1 MENLSTALSV
11 VAVLAEPLG
20 ENATLIDPVH
30 YQSFAAS
37 RFARASFAY
46 FHLED
51 FENDILD
58 TFNALA
64 PHGMVLQPAGLTVPA
79 EAEDGSTDNS
89 HSHHNHSTWYA
100 DGDSILTFSFSK
112 ELLGELPT
120 DAGLIWTD
128 MGLANMRGGLK
139 SVLFEA
145 FDASNNLLGAIGPS
159 AMGDG
164 LFAGQTAED
173 RFFGVSSPNGV
184 GSIRI
189 TSLSSTE
196 QGMDQFRYPFQ
207 ETVLFDANSESA
219 ALALLVVGHGGS
231 GFKRRHLQS

>member
-20 ENATLIDPVH
+20 ENATLIGPVH

-51 FENDILD
+51 FENGILD

-64 PHGMVLQPAGLTVPA
+64 PHGMVLQRAGQAVSA
-79 EAEDGSTDNS
+79 EAEDGRTDNS
-89 HSHHNHSTWYA
+89 RPSHNTWYA

-128 MGLANMRGGLK
+128 MGLANIRGGFK

-173 RFFGVSSPNGV
+173 RFFGVSSANGV

-196 QGMDQFRYPFQ
+196 QGMDQFRYPFPESVQ
-207 ETVLFDANSESA
+207 FDANSESA

>member
-1 MENLSTALSV
+1 MKNLSTALSV

-20 ENATLIDPVH
+20 ENATLIGPIH
-30 YQSFAAS
+30 YHSFATS
-37 RFARASFAY
+37 HFARASFAY

-58 TFNALA
+58 TFNVLA
-64 PHGMVLQPAGLTVPA
+64 PHGMVLQSAGLTAPP

-89 HSHHNHSTWYA
+89 RVSRNTWYA

-112 ELLGELPT
+112 DLLGALPT

-128 MGLANMRGGLK
+128 MGLANVREGFE

-173 RFFGVSSPNGV
+173 RFFGVTSANGI

-196 QGMDQFRYPFQ
+196 RGMDRFRYQFTESAQ
-207 ETVLFDANSESA
+207 FDSSSESTG
-219 ALALLVVGHGGS
+219 LALLVVGHGGS
-231 GFKRRHLQS
+231 GFKRRRLQS

>member
-20 ENATLIDPVH
+20 ENATLIGPVH
-30 YQSFAAS
+30 YRSFAAS

-51 FENDILD
+51 FENGILD
-58 TFNALA
+58 TFNVLA
-64 PHGMVLQPAGLTVPA
+64 PHGMVLQPAGQAVPA
-79 EAEDGSTDNS
+79 EAEDGTTDNARSS
-89 HSHHNHSTWYA
+89 HTTWYA
-100 DGDSILTFSFSK
+100 DGNSILTFSFSK
-112 ELLGELPT
+112 ELLGEWPT

-128 MGLANMRGGLK
+128 VGFANIRGGFK

-173 RFFGVSSPNGV
+173 RFFGVTSANGV

-189 TSLSSTE
+189 TPLSSTE
-196 QGMDQFRYPFQ
+196 QGIDQFGYHFAESMQ
-207 ETVLFDANSESA
+207 LDANSESA

>member
-20 ENATLIDPVH
+20 ENATLIGPVH

-51 FENDILD
+51 FENGILD

-64 PHGMVLQPAGLTVPA
+64 PHGMVLQPAGQAAPA
-79 EAEDGSTDNS
+79 EAEDDSTDNS
-89 HSHHNHSTWYA
+89 HLSRNTWYA

-128 MGLANMRGGLK
+128 MGLANIRGGLK
-139 SVLFEA
+139 ACFLKLSMRQIICWER
-145 FDASNNLLGAIGPS
+145 S
-159 AMGDG
+159 AHPRWEMDYSQ
-164 LFAGQTAED
+164 AKRRKT
-173 RFFGVSSPNGV
+173 
-184 GSIRI
+184 GS
-189 TSLSSTE
+189 L
-196 QGMDQFRYPFQ
+196 
-207 ETVLFDANSESA
+207 
-219 ALALLVVGHGGS
+219 ALAAPTASVPYE
-231 GFKRRHLQS
+231 